1 MKQGIALPSVQALIR
16 LHEELLDE
24 HGGAGGIRDRAA
36 LDAALARPQQFLA
49 YADQDH
55 VSVVELAAALAVS
68 LIRRHP
74 FVDGNKRISFMALG
88 VTLGLN
94 HLHLDVPERE
104 ATEVM
109 IALAAG
115 TLDEQQFSAWVER
128 NTFEF
133 R

>member
-1 MKQGIALPSVQALIR
+1 MKQGIALPSAEVLIQ
-16 LHEELLDE
+16 LHKELLDE
-24 HGGAGGIRDRAA
+24 HGGAGGIRDREA
-36 LDAALARPQQFLA
+36 LDAALARPQQLLA
-49 YADQDH
+49 YANQDH
-55 VSVVELAAALAVS
+55 VSVFELAAALAVS

-94 HLHLDVPERE
+94 NQHLDAPERE
-104 ATEVM
+104 ATDVM

-128 NTFEF
+128 NSFEF